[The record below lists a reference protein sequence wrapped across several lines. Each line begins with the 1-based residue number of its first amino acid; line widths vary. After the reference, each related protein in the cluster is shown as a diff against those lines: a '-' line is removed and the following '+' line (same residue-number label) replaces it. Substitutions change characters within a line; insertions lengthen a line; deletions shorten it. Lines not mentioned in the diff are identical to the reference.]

1 MEISDENLQTLGR
14 YLQETLNPDV
24 NIRRPAEKF
33 LEGVEVNQNY
43 PLLLLN
49 FVHKSEVDMTIR
61 VAGAVAFKNYIK
73 RNWPVEEDQVDR
85 IHESDRAAIKNLI
98 VTLMLTSPNRFRNN

>member
-1 MEISDENLQTLGR
+1 MEISDENLQTLAR

-24 NIRRPAEKF
+24 NIRRPGKLKEFSFEKSFQNAFFVAEKF

-49 FVHKSEVDMTIR
+49 LVHKPEIEMTIR
-61 VAGAVAFKNYIK
+61 IAGAIAFKNYIK
-73 RNWPVEEDQVDR
+73 RNWPVVSGKR
-85 IHESDRAAIKNLI
+85 IYK
-98 VTLMLTSPNRFRNN
+98 